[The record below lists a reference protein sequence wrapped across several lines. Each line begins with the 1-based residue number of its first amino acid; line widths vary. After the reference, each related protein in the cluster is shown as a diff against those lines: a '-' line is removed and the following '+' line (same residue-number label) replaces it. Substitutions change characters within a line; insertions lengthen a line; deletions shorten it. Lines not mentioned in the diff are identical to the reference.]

1 MIPQKWG
8 QPATFTGLLFCKFLN
23 NSIIIHGFLEVNI
36 HERQARLSFC
46 RHGGPQGAL
55 NQL

>member
-8 QPATFTGLLFCKFLN
+8 QPATFPGLLFCKFLN

-36 HERQARLSFC
+36 HERQARQSFC